1 MFESIFGLNAKRERL
16 LNQVADSPVK
26 DFLSVPFV
34 DPKTKIHEVV
44 IVSMD
49 FETTGLNPNSDKILS
64 VGHVTLHDARIDLS
78 TSMHQ
83 ILVAEDFIPEESAV
97 IHRIT
102 DDIAAEGREHEHV
115 VEELLDHLKGKVLL
129 AHHAAIE
136 RGFLQAACQRLWGTT
151 PIFPIIDT
159 LQLAR
164 QWFDHRGIQFSPG
177 ELRLY
182 ALREQYHLPR
192 YPAHNALSDAVATAE
207 LFLAMMEHIGNSHKL
222 PLKRFLT

>member
-1 MFESIFGLNAKRERL
+1 MFASLFGLDAKRKRL
-16 LNQVADSPVK
+16 LQKVGKGPIK
-26 DFLSVPFV
+26 DYLSVPFP
-34 DPKTKIHEVV
+34 DPDTKIHEVV

-49 FETTGLNPNSDKILS
+49 FETTGLDPVNDKILS
-64 VGHVTLHDARIDLS
+64 VGHVTLHDSRVNLS
-78 TSMHQ
+78 TARHH
-83 ILVAEDFIPEESAV
+83 ILFADDSIPEESAV

-102 DDIAAEGREHEHV
+102 DDVAADGRLHKDV

-136 RGFLQAACQRLWGTT
+136 RGFLQAACQRIYGDT

-164 QWFDHRGIQFSPG
+164 QWFDRRGMQFSPG

-207 LFLAMMEHIGNSHKL
+207 LFLAQMEHMGDSHKI
-222 PLKRFLT
+222 PLQRFLT